1 MAKRMKE
8 KNERNSSKLI
18 FNIFIVLVFLAL
30 LGGVFYLSPN
40 YIREDYDGKTKVLI
54 NNNNVTLKMKND
66 VYIDENNNVF
76 LSLADVRNY
85 FDKYIE
91 YDKENG
97 SIVTTSEIN
106 IAKMSTKDNKI
117 TINGQEEELNSSA
130 IEKNETIY
138 LPFSE
143 ISEKVYDVDLEYI
156 KDTNTIII
164 DSLDRK
170 QEVANTTKE
179 TKLKYK
185 PQTLSGTLEKLEANE
200 QVVYIEETNNWAE
213 VRSKDGTIGYVKK
226 EDLGNVEV
234 TREAKEYID
243 KVEGKVN
250 LVWDYYSE
258 YAKAPDRTGET
269 MDGVNV
275 VSPSF
280 FSLER
285 GSNGEIY
292 DNAKDDGAEYI
303 EWAHNNNYQVWA
315 MFSNNSLKDTTSQIL
330 NDYEKREAM
339 IENLMDL
346 VEEYNLDG
354 VNVDF
359 ENMNESDKD
368 VYSRFLIELAPRLKK
383 IGKTLSVDVTAP
395 DGSETWS
402 LCFDRNTIANVADY
416 IVFMAYDQ
424 YGTSSNKAGTTAG
437 EEMKKALED
446 AGITSGKIGIINVN
460 AATDSCVN
468 REEGFRA
475 AFDGTDFEIMET
487 QYGEGDAAKS
497 QSIAENYITQG
508 VVGIFGCN
516 EGSTTG
522 AGNAIKA
529 AGNADI
535 IGVGFDKSDA
545 ILNLIDDGYLLCTMA
560 QNPDVMG
567 SEGVKAAVKAINGEE
582 LGGEVTDTGVSV
594 ITKDSDK

>member
-18 FNIFIVLVFLAL
+18 LNIFIVIVFLVL
-30 LGGVFYLSPN
+30 VGGVFYLSPN

-76 LSLADVRNY
+76 LSLADIRNY
-85 FDKYIE
+85 FDKYID

-97 SIVTTSEIN
+97 DIVTTSEIN
-106 IAKMSTKDNKI
+106 IAKMSTKNNEI
-117 TINGQEEELNSSA
+117 TINGEEEELNSSA
-130 IEKNETIY
+130 IEKNDTIY

-156 KDTNTIII
+156 QDTNTIII

-200 QVVYIEETNNWAE
+200 QVVYIEETNNWVE
-213 VRSKDGTIGYVKK
+213 VRSKDGTIGYIKK

-234 TREAKEYID
+234 AREAKEYID

-292 DNAKDDGAEYI
+292 DNAKDDGVEYI

-437 EEMKKALED
+437 YNWVEANIKKFLGQEDVDPEKIILGIPLYMRLWEEED
-446 AGITSGKIGIINVN
+446 DGTAKPEVVNMNDMFDVLPENQVATWDEELKQYYVEYEEDGKTYKMWVENEKSVGEKINLANQYNLAGIAFWEK
-460 AATDSCVN
+460 D
-468 REEGFRA
+468 RETNDEFWT
-475 AFDGTDFEIMET
+475 FVKE
-487 QYGEGDAAKS
+487 Q
-497 QSIAENYITQG
+497 
-508 VVGIFGCN
+508 
-516 EGSTTG
+516 
-522 AGNAIKA
+522 
-529 AGNADI
+529 
-535 IGVGFDKSDA
+535 
-545 ILNLIDDGYLLCTMA
+545 LN
-560 QNPDVMG
+560 
-567 SEGVKAAVKAINGEE
+567 K
-582 LGGEVTDTGVSV
+582 
-594 ITKDSDK
+594 

>member
-8 KNERNSSKLI
+8 KNEGNSSKIIL
-18 FNIFIVLVFLAL
+18 NIFIVVIFLAL
-30 LGGVFYLSPN
+30 LGGVFYFSPN
-40 YIREDYDGKTKVLI
+40 YIREDYEGKTKVLI

-66 VYIDENNNVF
+66 VYIDDNNNVF
-76 LSLADVRNY
+76 FSLADVRNY

-97 SIVTTSEIN
+97 DIVTTSEIN

-117 TINGQEEELNSSA
+117 TINGEEEELNSSA
-130 IEKNETIY
+130 IERNDTIY
-138 LPFSE
+138 IPFSE

-156 KDTNTIII
+156 QDTNTIII

-170 QEVANTTKE
+170 QEVASTTKE

-200 QVVYIEETNNWAE
+200 EVVYIEETNNWVE
-213 VRSKDGTIGYVKK
+213 VRAKDGTIGYIKK

-234 TREAKEYID
+234 EREAKEYIER
-243 KVEGKVN
+243 VEGKVN

-258 YAKAPDRTGET
+258 YVDAPDRTGEN

-280 FSLER
+280 FSLTR

-292 DNAKDDGAEYI
+292 DNAEDGGAEYI
-303 EWAHNNNYQVWA
+303 KWAHNNNYQVWA

-330 NDYEKREAM
+330 NYYEKRETM
-339 IENLMDL
+339 IENLMNL

-402 LCFDRNTIANVADY
+402 LCFDRNTTANVADY

-437 EEMKKALED
+437 YNWVEANIKKFLGQEDVDPEKIILGIPLYMRLWEEEED
-446 AGITSGKIGIINVN
+446 GTAEPEVVNMRNMFDVLPENQEATWDEELKQYYVEYEEDGNKYKMWVENEKSVGEKINLANQYNLAGIAFWEK
-460 AATDSCVN
+460 D
-468 REEGFRA
+468 RETNDEFWT
-475 AFDGTDFEIMET
+475 FVKE
-487 QYGEGDAAKS
+487 Q
-497 QSIAENYITQG
+497 
-508 VVGIFGCN
+508 
-516 EGSTTG
+516 
-522 AGNAIKA
+522 
-529 AGNADI
+529 
-535 IGVGFDKSDA
+535 
-545 ILNLIDDGYLLCTMA
+545 LN
-560 QNPDVMG
+560 
-567 SEGVKAAVKAINGEE
+567 K
-582 LGGEVTDTGVSV
+582 
-594 ITKDSDK
+594 

>member
-330 NDYEKREAM
+330 NDYEKRETM

-437 EEMKKALED
+437 YNWVEANIKKFLGQEDVDPEKIILGIPLYMRLWEEEEDGTAKPEVVNMKDMFDVLPANQVATWDEELKQYYVEYEED
-446 AGITSGKIGIINVN
+446 GNKYKMWVENEKSIGEKINLANQYNLAGIAFWEK
-460 AATDSCVN
+460 D
-468 REEGFRA
+468 RETN
-475 AFDGTDFEIMET
+475 DDFWTFVKE
-487 QYGEGDAAKS
+487 Q
-497 QSIAENYITQG
+497 
-508 VVGIFGCN
+508 
-516 EGSTTG
+516 
-522 AGNAIKA
+522 
-529 AGNADI
+529 
-535 IGVGFDKSDA
+535 
-545 ILNLIDDGYLLCTMA
+545 LN
-560 QNPDVMG
+560 
-567 SEGVKAAVKAINGEE
+567 K
-582 LGGEVTDTGVSV
+582 
-594 ITKDSDK
+594 

>member
-18 FNIFIVLVFLAL
+18 FNIFIVLVFLVL

-185 PQTLSGTLEKLEANE
+185 PQTLSGTLEKLDANE

-213 VRSKDGTIGYVKK
+213 VRSKDGTIGYIKK

-234 TREAKEYID
+234 AREAKEYID
-243 KVEGKVN
+243 KVKGKVN

-330 NDYEKREAM
+330 NDYEKRETM

-437 EEMKKALED
+437 YNWVEANVKKFLGQEDVDPEKIILGIPLYMRLWEEEEDGTAKPEVVNMKDMFDVLPENQVATWDEELKQYYVEYEED
-446 AGITSGKIGIINVN
+446 GKKYKMWIENEKSVGEKINLANQYNLAGIAFWEK
-460 AATDSCVN
+460 D
-468 REEGFRA
+468 RETNDEFWT
-475 AFDGTDFEIMET
+475 FVKE
-487 QYGEGDAAKS
+487 Q
-497 QSIAENYITQG
+497 
-508 VVGIFGCN
+508 
-516 EGSTTG
+516 
-522 AGNAIKA
+522 
-529 AGNADI
+529 
-535 IGVGFDKSDA
+535 
-545 ILNLIDDGYLLCTMA
+545 LN
-560 QNPDVMG
+560 
-567 SEGVKAAVKAINGEE
+567 K
-582 LGGEVTDTGVSV
+582 
-594 ITKDSDK
+594 

>member
-18 FNIFIVLVFLAL
+18 FNIFIVLVFLVL

-185 PQTLSGTLEKLEANE
+185 PQTLSGTLEKLDANE

-213 VRSKDGTIGYVKK
+213 VRSKDGTIGYIKK

-234 TREAKEYID
+234 AREAKEYID

-330 NDYEKREAM
+330 NDYEKRETM
-339 IENLMDL
+339 IENIMDL

-437 EEMKKALED
+437 YNWVEANVKKFLGQEDVDPEKIILGIPLYMRLWEEEEDGTAKPEVVNMKDMFDVLPENQIATWDEELKQYYVEYEED
-446 AGITSGKIGIINVN
+446 GKTYKMWVENEKSVGEKINLANQYNLAGIAFWEK
-460 AATDSCVN
+460 D
-468 REEGFRA
+468 RETNDEFWT
-475 AFDGTDFEIMET
+475 FVKE
-487 QYGEGDAAKS
+487 Q
-497 QSIAENYITQG
+497 
-508 VVGIFGCN
+508 
-516 EGSTTG
+516 
-522 AGNAIKA
+522 
-529 AGNADI
+529 
-535 IGVGFDKSDA
+535 
-545 ILNLIDDGYLLCTMA
+545 LN
-560 QNPDVMG
+560 
-567 SEGVKAAVKAINGEE
+567 K
-582 LGGEVTDTGVSV
+582 
-594 ITKDSDK
+594 

>member
-8 KNERNSSKLI
+8 KNEKNSSKLI
-18 FNIFIVLVFLAL
+18 FNIFIVIVFLVL
-30 LGGVFYLSPN
+30 VGGVFYLSPN

-185 PQTLSGTLEKLEANE
+185 PQTLSGTLEKLDANE

-213 VRSKDGTIGYVKK
+213 VRSKDGTIGYIKK

-234 TREAKEYID
+234 AREAKEYID

-292 DNAKDDGAEYI
+292 DNAKDGGAEYI

-330 NDYEKREAM
+330 NDYEKRETM

-437 EEMKKALED
+437 YNWVEANIKKFLGQEDVDPEKIILGIPLYMRLWEEEEDGTAKPEVVNMRDMFDVLPENQVATWDEELKQYYVEYEEDGKKYKMWVENEKSVGEKINLANQYNL
-446 AGITSGKIGIINVN
+446 AGIAFWEK
-460 AATDSCVN
+460 D
-468 REEGFRA
+468 RETNDEFWT
-475 AFDGTDFEIMET
+475 FVKE
-487 QYGEGDAAKS
+487 Q
-497 QSIAENYITQG
+497 
-508 VVGIFGCN
+508 
-516 EGSTTG
+516 
-522 AGNAIKA
+522 
-529 AGNADI
+529 
-535 IGVGFDKSDA
+535 
-545 ILNLIDDGYLLCTMA
+545 LN
-560 QNPDVMG
+560 
-567 SEGVKAAVKAINGEE
+567 K
-582 LGGEVTDTGVSV
+582 
-594 ITKDSDK
+594 

>member
-18 FNIFIVLVFLAL
+18 LNIFIVLVFLVL
-30 LGGVFYLSPN
+30 VGGVFYLSPN

-76 LSLADVRNY
+76 LSLADIRNY

-91 YDKENG
+91 YNKENG
-97 SIVTTSEIN
+97 DIVTTSEIN
-106 IAKMSTKDNKI
+106 IAKMSTKNNEI
-117 TINGQEEELNSSA
+117 TINGEEEKLNSSA
-130 IEKNETIY
+130 IEKNDTIY

-156 KDTNTIII
+156 QDTNTIII

-185 PQTLSGTLEKLEANE
+185 PQTLSGTLEKIEANE

-213 VRSKDGTIGYVKK
+213 VRSKDGTIGYIKK

-234 TREAKEYID
+234 AREAKEYID

-258 YAKAPDRTGET
+258 YAKAPDRIGET

-285 GSNGEIY
+285 ESNGEIY

-330 NDYEKREAM
+330 HDYEKREAM

-359 ENMNESDKD
+359 ENMNESDKN

-437 EEMKKALED
+437 YNWVEANIKKFLGQEDVDPEKIILGIPLYMRLWEEDDDGTAKPEVVNMKDMFDVLPENQVAKWDEELKQYYVEYEED
-446 AGITSGKIGIINVN
+446 GKTYKMWVENEKSVGEKINLANQYNLAGIAFWEK
-460 AATDSCVN
+460 D
-468 REEGFRA
+468 RETNDEFWT
-475 AFDGTDFEIMET
+475 FVKE
-487 QYGEGDAAKS
+487 Q
-497 QSIAENYITQG
+497 
-508 VVGIFGCN
+508 
-516 EGSTTG
+516 
-522 AGNAIKA
+522 
-529 AGNADI
+529 
-535 IGVGFDKSDA
+535 
-545 ILNLIDDGYLLCTMA
+545 LN
-560 QNPDVMG
+560 
-567 SEGVKAAVKAINGEE
+567 K
-582 LGGEVTDTGVSV
+582 
-594 ITKDSDK
+594 

>member
-18 FNIFIVLVFLAL
+18 LNIFIVIVFLVL
-30 LGGVFYLSPN
+30 VGGVFYLSPN

-76 LSLADVRNY
+76 LSLADIRNY

-91 YDKENG
+91 YNKENG
-97 SIVTTSEIN
+97 DIVTTSEIN
-106 IAKMSTKDNKI
+106 IAKMSTKNNEI
-117 TINGQEEELNSSA
+117 TINGEEEELNSSA
-130 IEKNETIY
+130 IEKNDTIY

-156 KDTNTIII
+156 QDTNTIII

-200 QVVYIEETNNWAE
+200 QVVYIEETNNWVE
-213 VRSKDGTIGYVKK
+213 VRSKDGTIGYIKK

-234 TREAKEYID
+234 AREAKEYID

-330 NDYEKREAM
+330 NDYEKRETM

-437 EEMKKALED
+437 YNWVEANIKKFLGQEDVDPEKIILGIPLYMRLWEEED
-446 AGITSGKIGIINVN
+446 DGTAKPEVVNMNDMFDVLPENQVATWDEELKQYYVEYEEDGKTYKMWVENEKSVGEKINLANQYNLAGIAFWEK
-460 AATDSCVN
+460 D
-468 REEGFRA
+468 RETNDEFWT
-475 AFDGTDFEIMET
+475 FVKE
-487 QYGEGDAAKS
+487 Q
-497 QSIAENYITQG
+497 
-508 VVGIFGCN
+508 
-516 EGSTTG
+516 
-522 AGNAIKA
+522 
-529 AGNADI
+529 
-535 IGVGFDKSDA
+535 
-545 ILNLIDDGYLLCTMA
+545 LN
-560 QNPDVMG
+560 
-567 SEGVKAAVKAINGEE
+567 K
-582 LGGEVTDTGVSV
+582 
-594 ITKDSDK
+594 

>member
-18 FNIFIVLVFLAL
+18 FNIFIVLVFLVL

-185 PQTLSGTLEKLEANE
+185 PQTLSGTLEKLDANE

-213 VRSKDGTIGYVKK
+213 VRSKDGTIGYIKK

-234 TREAKEYID
+234 AREAKEYID

-330 NDYEKREAM
+330 NDYEKRETM

-437 EEMKKALED
+437 YNWVEANVKKFLGQEDVDPEKIILGIPLYMRLWEEEEDGTAKPEVVNMRNMFDVLPENQVATWDEELKQYYVEYKEDGKKYKMWIENEKSVGEKINLANQYNL
-446 AGITSGKIGIINVN
+446 AGIAFWEK
-460 AATDSCVN
+460 D
-468 REEGFRA
+468 RETNDEFWT
-475 AFDGTDFEIMET
+475 FVKE
-487 QYGEGDAAKS
+487 Q
-497 QSIAENYITQG
+497 
-508 VVGIFGCN
+508 
-516 EGSTTG
+516 
-522 AGNAIKA
+522 
-529 AGNADI
+529 
-535 IGVGFDKSDA
+535 
-545 ILNLIDDGYLLCTMA
+545 LN
-560 QNPDVMG
+560 
-567 SEGVKAAVKAINGEE
+567 K
-582 LGGEVTDTGVSV
+582 
-594 ITKDSDK
+594 

>member
-185 PQTLSGTLEKLEANE
+185 PQTLSGTLEKLDANE

-213 VRSKDGTIGYVKK
+213 VRSKDGTIGYIKK

-234 TREAKEYID
+234 AREAKEYID

-258 YAKAPDRTGET
+258 YAKAPDRAGET

-330 NDYEKREAM
+330 NDYEKRETM

-437 EEMKKALED
+437 YNWVEANVKKFLGQKDVDPEKIILGIPLYMRLWEEEEDGTAKPEVVNMRNMFDVLPENQVATWDEELKQYYVEYEEDGKKYKMWIENEKSVGEKINLANQYNL
-446 AGITSGKIGIINVN
+446 AGIAFWEK
-460 AATDSCVN
+460 D
-468 REEGFRA
+468 RETNDEFWT
-475 AFDGTDFEIMET
+475 FVKE
-487 QYGEGDAAKS
+487 Q
-497 QSIAENYITQG
+497 
-508 VVGIFGCN
+508 
-516 EGSTTG
+516 
-522 AGNAIKA
+522 
-529 AGNADI
+529 
-535 IGVGFDKSDA
+535 
-545 ILNLIDDGYLLCTMA
+545 LN
-560 QNPDVMG
+560 
-567 SEGVKAAVKAINGEE
+567 K
-582 LGGEVTDTGVSV
+582 
-594 ITKDSDK
+594 

>member
-8 KNERNSSKLI
+8 KNEGNSSKIIL
-18 FNIFIVLVFLAL
+18 NIFIVVIFLAL
-30 LGGVFYLSPN
+30 LGGVFYFSPN
-40 YIREDYDGKTKVLI
+40 YIREDYEGKTKVLI

-66 VYIDENNNVF
+66 VYTDDNNNVF
-76 LSLADVRNY
+76 FSLADVRNY

-97 SIVTTSEIN
+97 DIVTTSEIN

-117 TINGQEEELNSSA
+117 TINGEEEELNSSA
-130 IEKNETIY
+130 IERNDTIY
-138 LPFSE
+138 IPFSE

-156 KDTNTIII
+156 QDTNTIII

-170 QEVANTTKE
+170 QEVASTTKE

-200 QVVYIEETNNWAE
+200 EVVYIEETNNWVE
-213 VRSKDGTIGYVKK
+213 VRAKDGTIGYIKK

-234 TREAKEYID
+234 EREAKEYIER
-243 KVEGKVN
+243 VEGKVN

-258 YAKAPDRTGET
+258 YVDAPDRTGEN

-280 FSLER
+280 FSLTR

-292 DNAKDDGAEYI
+292 DNAEDGGAEYI
-303 EWAHNNNYQVWA
+303 KWAHNNNYQVWA

-330 NDYEKREAM
+330 NDYEKRETM
-339 IENLMDL
+339 IENLMNL

-437 EEMKKALED
+437 YNWVEANIKKFLGQEDVDPEKIILGIPLYMRLWEEEED
-446 AGITSGKIGIINVN
+446 GTAEPEVVNMRNMFDVLPENQEATWDEELKQYYVEYEEDGNKYKMWVENEKSVGEKINLANQYNLAGIAFWEK
-460 AATDSCVN
+460 D
-468 REEGFRA
+468 RETNDEFWT
-475 AFDGTDFEIMET
+475 FVKE
-487 QYGEGDAAKS
+487 Q
-497 QSIAENYITQG
+497 
-508 VVGIFGCN
+508 
-516 EGSTTG
+516 
-522 AGNAIKA
+522 
-529 AGNADI
+529 
-535 IGVGFDKSDA
+535 
-545 ILNLIDDGYLLCTMA
+545 LN
-560 QNPDVMG
+560 
-567 SEGVKAAVKAINGEE
+567 K
-582 LGGEVTDTGVSV
+582 
-594 ITKDSDK
+594 

>member
-303 EWAHNNNYQVWA
+303 EWARNNNYQVWA

-437 EEMKKALED
+437 YNWVEANIKKFLGQEDVDPEKIILGIPLYMRLWEEEEDGTAKPEVVNMRDMFDVLPENQVATWDEELKQYYVEYEEDGKKYKMWVENEKSVGEKINLANQYNL
-446 AGITSGKIGIINVN
+446 AGI
-460 AATDSCVN
+460 
-468 REEGFRA
+468 
-475 AFDGTDFEIMET
+475 AFWE
-487 QYGEGDAAKS
+487 
-497 QSIAENYITQG
+497 
-508 VVGIFGCN
+508 
-516 EGSTTG
+516 
-522 AGNAIKA
+522 
-529 AGNADI
+529 
-535 IGVGFDKSDA
+535 
-545 ILNLIDDGYLLCTMA
+545 
-560 QNPDVMG
+560 
-567 SEGVKAAVKAINGEE
+567 
-582 LGGEVTDTGVSV
+582 
-594 ITKDSDK
+594 KDRG

>member
-18 FNIFIVLVFLAL
+18 FNIFIVLVFLVL

-185 PQTLSGTLEKLEANE
+185 PQTLSGTLEKLDANE

-213 VRSKDGTIGYVKK
+213 VRSKDGTIGYIKK

-234 TREAKEYID
+234 AREAKEYID

-292 DNAKDDGAEYI
+292 DNAKDDGAEYL

-330 NDYEKREAM
+330 NDYEKRETM

-437 EEMKKALED
+437 YNWVEANVKKFLGQEDVDPEKIILGIPLYMRLWEEEEDGTAKPEVVNMKDMFDVLPENQVATWDEELKQYYVEYEED
-446 AGITSGKIGIINVN
+446 GKTYKMWVENEKSVGEKINLANQYNLAGIAFWEK
-460 AATDSCVN
+460 D
-468 REEGFRA
+468 RETNDEFWT
-475 AFDGTDFEIMET
+475 FVKE
-487 QYGEGDAAKS
+487 Q
-497 QSIAENYITQG
+497 
-508 VVGIFGCN
+508 
-516 EGSTTG
+516 
-522 AGNAIKA
+522 
-529 AGNADI
+529 
-535 IGVGFDKSDA
+535 
-545 ILNLIDDGYLLCTMA
+545 LN
-560 QNPDVMG
+560 
-567 SEGVKAAVKAINGEE
+567 K
-582 LGGEVTDTGVSV
+582 
-594 ITKDSDK
+594 

>member
-18 FNIFIVLVFLAL
+18 LNIFIVLVFLVL
-30 LGGVFYLSPN
+30 VGGVFYLSPN

-76 LSLADVRNY
+76 LSLADIRNY

-91 YDKENG
+91 YNKENG
-97 SIVTTSEIN
+97 DIVTTSEIN
-106 IAKMSTKDNKI
+106 IAKMSTKNNEI
-117 TINGQEEELNSSA
+117 TINGEEEKLNSSA
-130 IEKNETIY
+130 IEKNDTIY

-156 KDTNTIII
+156 QDTNTIII

-185 PQTLSGTLEKLEANE
+185 PQTLSGTLEKIEANE

-213 VRSKDGTIGYVKK
+213 VRSKDGTIGYIKK

-234 TREAKEYID
+234 AREAKEYID

-258 YAKAPDRTGET
+258 YAKAPDRMGET

-285 GSNGEIY
+285 ESNGEIY

-359 ENMNESDKD
+359 ENMNESDKN

-437 EEMKKALED
+437 YNWVEANIKKFLGQEDVDPEKIILGIPLYMRLWEED
-446 AGITSGKIGIINVN
+446 
-460 AATDSCVN
+460 D
-468 REEGFRA
+468 
-475 AFDGTDFEIMET
+475 DGTAKPEVVNMKDMFDVLPENQVAKWDEELK
-487 QYGEGDAAKS
+487 QYYVEYEEDGKTYKMWIEDTKS
-497 QSIAENYITQG
+497 LTY
-508 VVGIFGCN
+508 
-516 EGSTTG
+516 
-522 AGNAIKA
+522 K
-529 AGNADI
+529 
-535 IGVGFDKSDA
+535 
-545 ILNLIDDGYLLCTMA
+545 LNLVNTYNLAGASFWEKDRETNDEFWTF
-560 QNPDVMG
+560 
-567 SEGVKAAVKAINGEE
+567 VKEQLNK
-582 LGGEVTDTGVSV
+582 
-594 ITKDSDK
+594 

>member
-76 LSLADVRNY
+76 LSLADIRNY

-97 SIVTTSEIN
+97 DIVTTSEIN
-106 IAKMSTKDNKI
+106 IAKMSTKNNEI
-117 TINGQEEELNSSA
+117 TINGEEKELNSSA
-130 IEKNETIY
+130 IEKNDTIY

-143 ISEKVYDVDLEYI
+143 ISEKVYNVDLEYI
-156 KDTNTIII
+156 QDTNTIII

-185 PQTLSGTLEKLEANE
+185 PQTLSGTLKKIEANE
-200 QVVYIEETNNWAE
+200 QVVYIEEINNWVE
-213 VRSKDGTIGYVKK
+213 VRSNDGIIGYIKK

-234 TREAKEYID
+234 AREAKEYIE

-285 GSNGEIY
+285 GSSSEIY

-330 NDYEKREAM
+330 NDYKKRESM

-437 EEMKKALED
+437 YNWVEANIKKFLGQEDVDPEKIILGIPLYMRLWEEEEDGTAKPEVVNMKDMFDVLPANQVATWDEELKQYYVEYEED
-446 AGITSGKIGIINVN
+446 GNKYKMWVENEKSVGEKINLANQYNLAGIAFWEK
-460 AATDSCVN
+460 D
-468 REEGFRA
+468 RETNDEFWT
-475 AFDGTDFEIMET
+475 FVKE
-487 QYGEGDAAKS
+487 Q
-497 QSIAENYITQG
+497 
-508 VVGIFGCN
+508 
-516 EGSTTG
+516 
-522 AGNAIKA
+522 
-529 AGNADI
+529 
-535 IGVGFDKSDA
+535 
-545 ILNLIDDGYLLCTMA
+545 LN
-560 QNPDVMG
+560 
-567 SEGVKAAVKAINGEE
+567 K
-582 LGGEVTDTGVSV
+582 
-594 ITKDSDK
+594 

>member
-8 KNERNSSKLI
+8 KNERNNPKLI
-18 FNIFIVLVFLAL
+18 FNIFIVLVFLVL
-30 LGGVFYLSPN
+30 LGTVFYLSPN

-97 SIVTTSEIN
+97 DIVTTSEIN

-185 PQTLSGTLEKLEANE
+185 PQTLSGTLEKLDANE

-213 VRSKDGTIGYVKK
+213 VRSKDGTIGYIKK

-234 TREAKEYID
+234 AREAKEYID
-243 KVEGKVN
+243 KVKGKVN

-330 NDYEKREAM
+330 NDYEKRETM

-437 EEMKKALED
+437 YNWVEANVKKFLGQEDVDPEKIILGIPLYMRLWEEEEDGTAKPEVVNMKDMFDVLPENQVATWDEELKQYYVEYEED
-446 AGITSGKIGIINVN
+446 GKTYKMWVENEKSVGEKINLANQYNLAGIAFWEK
-460 AATDSCVN
+460 D
-468 REEGFRA
+468 RETNDEFWT
-475 AFDGTDFEIMET
+475 FVKE
-487 QYGEGDAAKS
+487 Q
-497 QSIAENYITQG
+497 
-508 VVGIFGCN
+508 
-516 EGSTTG
+516 
-522 AGNAIKA
+522 
-529 AGNADI
+529 
-535 IGVGFDKSDA
+535 
-545 ILNLIDDGYLLCTMA
+545 LN
-560 QNPDVMG
+560 
-567 SEGVKAAVKAINGEE
+567 K
-582 LGGEVTDTGVSV
+582 
-594 ITKDSDK
+594 

>member
-18 FNIFIVLVFLAL
+18 FNIFIVLVFLVL

-106 IAKMSTKDNKI
+106 IAKMSTKYNKI

-330 NDYEKREAM
+330 NDYEKRETM

-437 EEMKKALED
+437 YNWVEANVKKFLGQEDVDPEKIILGIPLYMRLWEEEEDGTAKPEVVNMKDMFDVLPENQVATWDEELKQYYVEYEED
-446 AGITSGKIGIINVN
+446 GKTYKMWIENERSVGEKIKLANQYNLAGIAFWEK
-460 AATDSCVN
+460 D
-468 REEGFRA
+468 REPND
-475 AFDGTDFEIMET
+475 AFWTMVKE
-487 QYGEGDAAKS
+487 Q
-497 QSIAENYITQG
+497 
-508 VVGIFGCN
+508 
-516 EGSTTG
+516 
-522 AGNAIKA
+522 
-529 AGNADI
+529 
-535 IGVGFDKSDA
+535 
-545 ILNLIDDGYLLCTMA
+545 LN
-560 QNPDVMG
+560 
-567 SEGVKAAVKAINGEE
+567 
-582 LGGEVTDTGVSV
+582 
-594 ITKDSDK
+594 

>member
-8 KNERNSSKLI
+8 KNERNCSKLI
-18 FNIFIVLVFLAL
+18 LNIFIVIVFLVL
-30 LGGVFYLSPN
+30 VGGVFYLSPN

-76 LSLADVRNY
+76 LSLADIRNY

-97 SIVTTSEIN
+97 DIVTTSEIN
-106 IAKMSTKDNKI
+106 IAKMSTKNNEI
-117 TINGQEEELNSSA
+117 TINGEEEELNSYA
-130 IEKNETIY
+130 IEKNDTIY

-156 KDTNTIII
+156 QDTNTIII

-200 QVVYIEETNNWAE
+200 QVVYIEETNNWVE
-213 VRSKDGTIGYVKK
+213 VRSKDGTIGYIKK

-234 TREAKEYID
+234 AREAKEYID

-292 DNAKDDGAEYI
+292 DNAKDDGVEYI

-437 EEMKKALED
+437 YNWVEANIKKFLGQEDVDPEKIILGIPLYMRLWEEED
-446 AGITSGKIGIINVN
+446 DGTAKPEVVNMNDMFDVLPENQVATWDEELKQYYVEYEEDGKTYKMWVENEKSVGEKINLANQYNLAGIAFWEK
-460 AATDSCVN
+460 D
-468 REEGFRA
+468 RETNDEFWT
-475 AFDGTDFEIMET
+475 FVKE
-487 QYGEGDAAKS
+487 Q
-497 QSIAENYITQG
+497 
-508 VVGIFGCN
+508 
-516 EGSTTG
+516 
-522 AGNAIKA
+522 
-529 AGNADI
+529 
-535 IGVGFDKSDA
+535 
-545 ILNLIDDGYLLCTMA
+545 LN
-560 QNPDVMG
+560 
-567 SEGVKAAVKAINGEE
+567 K
-582 LGGEVTDTGVSV
+582 
-594 ITKDSDK
+594 

>member
-18 FNIFIVLVFLAL
+18 FNIFIVLVFLVL

-185 PQTLSGTLEKLEANE
+185 PQTLSGTLEKLDANE

-213 VRSKDGTIGYVKK
+213 VRSKDGTIGYIKK

-234 TREAKEYID
+234 AREAKEYID

-292 DNAKDDGAEYI
+292 DNVKDDGAEYI

-330 NDYEKREAM
+330 NDYEKRETM

-437 EEMKKALED
+437 YNWVEANVKKFLGQEDVDPEKIILGIPLYMRLWEEEEDGTAKPEVVNMKDMFDVLPENQVATWDEELKQYYVEYEED
-446 AGITSGKIGIINVN
+446 GKTYKMWVENEKSVGEKINLANQYNLAGIAFWEK
-460 AATDSCVN
+460 D
-468 REEGFRA
+468 RETNDEFWT
-475 AFDGTDFEIMET
+475 FVKE
-487 QYGEGDAAKS
+487 Q
-497 QSIAENYITQG
+497 
-508 VVGIFGCN
+508 
-516 EGSTTG
+516 
-522 AGNAIKA
+522 
-529 AGNADI
+529 
-535 IGVGFDKSDA
+535 
-545 ILNLIDDGYLLCTMA
+545 LN
-560 QNPDVMG
+560 
-567 SEGVKAAVKAINGEE
+567 K
-582 LGGEVTDTGVSV
+582 
-594 ITKDSDK
+594 

>member
-18 FNIFIVLVFLAL
+18 FNIFIVLVFLVL

-185 PQTLSGTLEKLEANE
+185 PQTLSGTLEKLDANE

-213 VRSKDGTIGYVKK
+213 VRSKDGTIGYIKK

-234 TREAKEYID
+234 AREAKEYID
-243 KVEGKVN
+243 KVKGKVN

-280 FSLER
+280 FSLEK

-330 NDYEKREAM
+330 NDYEKRETM

-437 EEMKKALED
+437 YNWVEANVKKFLGQEDVDPEKIILGIPLYMRLWEEEEDGTAKPEVVNMKDMFDVLPENQVATWDEELKQYYVEYEED
-446 AGITSGKIGIINVN
+446 GKTYKMWVENEKSVGEKINLANQYNLAGIAFWEK
-460 AATDSCVN
+460 D
-468 REEGFRA
+468 RETNDEFWT
-475 AFDGTDFEIMET
+475 FVKE
-487 QYGEGDAAKS
+487 Q
-497 QSIAENYITQG
+497 
-508 VVGIFGCN
+508 
-516 EGSTTG
+516 
-522 AGNAIKA
+522 
-529 AGNADI
+529 
-535 IGVGFDKSDA
+535 
-545 ILNLIDDGYLLCTMA
+545 LN
-560 QNPDVMG
+560 
-567 SEGVKAAVKAINGEE
+567 K
-582 LGGEVTDTGVSV
+582 
-594 ITKDSDK
+594 

>member
-185 PQTLSGTLEKLEANE
+185 PQTLSGTLEKLDANE

-213 VRSKDGTIGYVKK
+213 VRSKDGTIGYIKK

-234 TREAKEYID
+234 AREAKEYID
-243 KVEGKVN
+243 KVKGKVN

-330 NDYEKREAM
+330 NDYEKRETM

-437 EEMKKALED
+437 YNWVEANVKKFLGQEDVDPEKIILGIPLYMRLWEEEEDGIAKPEVVNMKDMFDVLPENQVATWDEELKQYYVEYEED
-446 AGITSGKIGIINVN
+446 GKTYKMWVENEKSVGEKINLANQYNLAGIAFWEK
-460 AATDSCVN
+460 D
-468 REEGFRA
+468 RETNDEFWT
-475 AFDGTDFEIMET
+475 FVKE
-487 QYGEGDAAKS
+487 Q
-497 QSIAENYITQG
+497 
-508 VVGIFGCN
+508 
-516 EGSTTG
+516 
-522 AGNAIKA
+522 
-529 AGNADI
+529 
-535 IGVGFDKSDA
+535 
-545 ILNLIDDGYLLCTMA
+545 LN
-560 QNPDVMG
+560 
-567 SEGVKAAVKAINGEE
+567 K
-582 LGGEVTDTGVSV
+582 
-594 ITKDSDK
+594 

>member
-8 KNERNSSKLI
+8 KNERNSSKII
-18 FNIFIVLVFLAL
+18 FNIFIVIVFLVL
-30 LGGVFYLSPN
+30 VGGVFYLSPN

-164 DSLDRK
+164 DSSDRK

-185 PQTLSGTLEKLEANE
+185 PQTLSGTLEKLDANE

-213 VRSKDGTIGYVKK
+213 VRSKDGTIGYIKK

-234 TREAKEYID
+234 AREAKEYID

-292 DNAKDDGAEYI
+292 DNAKDGGAEYI

-330 NDYEKREAM
+330 NDYEKRETM

-368 VYSRFLIELAPRLKK
+368 VYSRFLIELVPRLKK

-437 EEMKKALED
+437 YNWVEANIKKFLGQEDVDPEKIILGIPLYMRLWEEEEDGTAKPEVVNMRDMFDVLPENQVATWDEELKQYYVEYEEDGKKYKMWVENEKSVGEKINLANQYNL
-446 AGITSGKIGIINVN
+446 AGIAFWEK
-460 AATDSCVN
+460 D
-468 REEGFRA
+468 RETNDEFWT
-475 AFDGTDFEIMET
+475 FVKE
-487 QYGEGDAAKS
+487 Q
-497 QSIAENYITQG
+497 
-508 VVGIFGCN
+508 
-516 EGSTTG
+516 
-522 AGNAIKA
+522 
-529 AGNADI
+529 
-535 IGVGFDKSDA
+535 
-545 ILNLIDDGYLLCTMA
+545 LN
-560 QNPDVMG
+560 
-567 SEGVKAAVKAINGEE
+567 K
-582 LGGEVTDTGVSV
+582 
-594 ITKDSDK
+594 

>member
-8 KNERNSSKLI
+8 KNEKNSSKLI
-18 FNIFIVLVFLAL
+18 FNIFIVIVFLVL
-30 LGGVFYLSPN
+30 VGGVFYLSPN

-185 PQTLSGTLEKLEANE
+185 PQTLSGTLEKLDANE

-213 VRSKDGTIGYVKK
+213 VRSKDGTIGYIKK

-234 TREAKEYID
+234 AREAKEYID
-243 KVEGKVN
+243 KVKGKVN

-292 DNAKDDGAEYI
+292 DNTKDDGAEYI

-330 NDYEKREAM
+330 NDYEKRETM

-424 YGTSSNKAGTTAG
+424 YGTNSNKAGTTAG
-437 EEMKKALED
+437 YNWVEENVKKFLGQEDVDPEKIILGIPLYMRLWEEEEDGTAKPEVVNMKDMFDVLPENQVATWDEELKQYYVEYEED
-446 AGITSGKIGIINVN
+446 GKTYKMWVENEKSVGEKINLANQYNLAGIAFWEK
-460 AATDSCVN
+460 D
-468 REEGFRA
+468 RETNDEFWT
-475 AFDGTDFEIMET
+475 FVKE
-487 QYGEGDAAKS
+487 Q
-497 QSIAENYITQG
+497 
-508 VVGIFGCN
+508 
-516 EGSTTG
+516 
-522 AGNAIKA
+522 
-529 AGNADI
+529 
-535 IGVGFDKSDA
+535 
-545 ILNLIDDGYLLCTMA
+545 LN
-560 QNPDVMG
+560 
-567 SEGVKAAVKAINGEE
+567 K
-582 LGGEVTDTGVSV
+582 
-594 ITKDSDK
+594 

>member
-8 KNERNSSKLI
+8 KNEKNSSKLI
-18 FNIFIVLVFLAL
+18 FNIFIVIVFLVL
-30 LGGVFYLSPN
+30 VGGVFYLSPN

-185 PQTLSGTLEKLEANE
+185 PQTLSGTLEKLDANE

-213 VRSKDGTIGYVKK
+213 VRSKDGTIGYIKK

-234 TREAKEYID
+234 AREAKEYID
-243 KVEGKVN
+243 KVKGKVN

-292 DNAKDDGAEYI
+292 DNTKDDGAEYI

-330 NDYEKREAM
+330 NDYEKRETM

-424 YGTSSNKAGTTAG
+424 YGTNSNKAGTTAG
-437 EEMKKALED
+437 YNWVEANVKKFLGQEDVDPEKIILGIPLYMRLWEEEEDGTAKPEVVNMKDMFDVLPENQVATWDEELKQYYVEYEED
-446 AGITSGKIGIINVN
+446 GKTYKMWVENEKSVGEKINLANQYNLAGIAFWEK
-460 AATDSCVN
+460 D
-468 REEGFRA
+468 RETNDEFWT
-475 AFDGTDFEIMET
+475 FVKE
-487 QYGEGDAAKS
+487 Q
-497 QSIAENYITQG
+497 
-508 VVGIFGCN
+508 
-516 EGSTTG
+516 
-522 AGNAIKA
+522 
-529 AGNADI
+529 
-535 IGVGFDKSDA
+535 
-545 ILNLIDDGYLLCTMA
+545 LN
-560 QNPDVMG
+560 
-567 SEGVKAAVKAINGEE
+567 K
-582 LGGEVTDTGVSV
+582 
-594 ITKDSDK
+594 

>member
-18 FNIFIVLVFLAL
+18 FNIFIVLVFLVL

-185 PQTLSGTLEKLEANE
+185 PQTLSGTLEKLDANE

-213 VRSKDGTIGYVKK
+213 VRSKDGTIGYIKK

-234 TREAKEYID
+234 AREAKEYID

-330 NDYEKREAM
+330 NDYEKRETM

-437 EEMKKALED
+437 YNWVEANIKKFLGQEDVDPEKIILGIPLYMRLWEEEEDGTAKPEVVNMRNMFDVLPENQVATWDEELKQYYVEYEEDGKKYKMWIENEKSVGEKINLANQYNL
-446 AGITSGKIGIINVN
+446 AGIAFWEK
-460 AATDSCVN
+460 D
-468 REEGFRA
+468 RETNDEFWT
-475 AFDGTDFEIMET
+475 FVKE
-487 QYGEGDAAKS
+487 Q
-497 QSIAENYITQG
+497 
-508 VVGIFGCN
+508 
-516 EGSTTG
+516 
-522 AGNAIKA
+522 
-529 AGNADI
+529 
-535 IGVGFDKSDA
+535 
-545 ILNLIDDGYLLCTMA
+545 LN
-560 QNPDVMG
+560 
-567 SEGVKAAVKAINGEE
+567 K
-582 LGGEVTDTGVSV
+582 
-594 ITKDSDK
+594 

>member
-8 KNERNSSKLI
+8 KNERNSSKII
-18 FNIFIVLVFLAL
+18 FNIFIVIVFLVL
-30 LGGVFYLSPN
+30 VGGVFYLSPN

-330 NDYEKREAM
+330 NDYEKRETM

-437 EEMKKALED
+437 YNWVEANVKKFLGQEDVDPEKIILGIPLYMRLWEEEEDGTAKPEVVNMKDMFDVLPENQVATWDEELKQYYVEYEED
-446 AGITSGKIGIINVN
+446 GKTYKMWVENEKSVGEKINLANQYNLAGIAFWEK
-460 AATDSCVN
+460 D
-468 REEGFRA
+468 RETNDEFWT
-475 AFDGTDFEIMET
+475 FVKE
-487 QYGEGDAAKS
+487 Q
-497 QSIAENYITQG
+497 
-508 VVGIFGCN
+508 
-516 EGSTTG
+516 
-522 AGNAIKA
+522 
-529 AGNADI
+529 
-535 IGVGFDKSDA
+535 
-545 ILNLIDDGYLLCTMA
+545 LN
-560 QNPDVMG
+560 
-567 SEGVKAAVKAINGEE
+567 K
-582 LGGEVTDTGVSV
+582 
-594 ITKDSDK
+594 

>member
-185 PQTLSGTLEKLEANE
+185 PQTLSGTLEKLDANE

-213 VRSKDGTIGYVKK
+213 VRSKDGTIGYIKK

-234 TREAKEYID
+234 AREAKEYID
-243 KVEGKVN
+243 KVKGKVN

-315 MFSNNSLKDTTSQIL
+315 MFSNNSLKDTTFQIL
-330 NDYEKREAM
+330 NDYEKRETM

-437 EEMKKALED
+437 YNWVEANVKKFLGQEDVDPEKIILGIPLYMRLWEEEEDGTAKPEVVNMKDMFDVLPENQVATWDEELKQYYVEYEED
-446 AGITSGKIGIINVN
+446 GKKYKMWIENEKSVGEKINLANQYNLAGIAFWEK
-460 AATDSCVN
+460 D
-468 REEGFRA
+468 RETNDEFWT
-475 AFDGTDFEIMET
+475 FVKE
-487 QYGEGDAAKS
+487 Q
-497 QSIAENYITQG
+497 
-508 VVGIFGCN
+508 
-516 EGSTTG
+516 
-522 AGNAIKA
+522 
-529 AGNADI
+529 
-535 IGVGFDKSDA
+535 
-545 ILNLIDDGYLLCTMA
+545 LN
-560 QNPDVMG
+560 
-567 SEGVKAAVKAINGEE
+567 K
-582 LGGEVTDTGVSV
+582 
-594 ITKDSDK
+594 

>member
-18 FNIFIVLVFLAL
+18 FNIFIVIVFLAI

-106 IAKMSTKDNKI
+106 IAKMSKKDNKI

-185 PQTLSGTLEKLEANE
+185 PQTLSGTLEKIEANE
-200 QVVYIEETNNWAE
+200 QVVYIEETNNWVE
-213 VRSKDGTIGYVKK
+213 VRAKDGTIGYIKK
-226 EDLGNVEV
+226 EDLGNIEV
-234 TREAKEYID
+234 AREAKEYIE

-258 YAKAPDRTGET
+258 YVDAPDRTGEN

-280 FSLER
+280 FSLTR

-292 DNAKDDGAEYI
+292 DNAEDTGTEYI

-330 NDYEKREAM
+330 NDYEKRETM

-437 EEMKKALED
+437 YNWVEANIKKFLGQEDVDPEKIILGIPLYMRLWEEEEDGTAKPEVVNMKDMFDVLPENQVATWDEELKQYYVEYEED
-446 AGITSGKIGIINVN
+446 GKKYKMWIENEKSVGEKINLANQYNLAGIAFWEK
-460 AATDSCVN
+460 D
-468 REEGFRA
+468 RETNDEFWT
-475 AFDGTDFEIMET
+475 FVKE
-487 QYGEGDAAKS
+487 Q
-497 QSIAENYITQG
+497 
-508 VVGIFGCN
+508 
-516 EGSTTG
+516 
-522 AGNAIKA
+522 
-529 AGNADI
+529 
-535 IGVGFDKSDA
+535 
-545 ILNLIDDGYLLCTMA
+545 LN
-560 QNPDVMG
+560 
-567 SEGVKAAVKAINGEE
+567 K
-582 LGGEVTDTGVSV
+582 
-594 ITKDSDK
+594 

>member
-18 FNIFIVLVFLAL
+18 LNIFIVLVFLVL
-30 LGGVFYLSPN
+30 VGGVFYLSPN

-76 LSLADVRNY
+76 LSLADIRNY

-91 YDKENG
+91 YNKENG
-97 SIVTTSEIN
+97 DIVTTSEIN
-106 IAKMSTKDNKI
+106 IAKMSTKNNEI
-117 TINGQEEELNSSA
+117 TINGEEEKLNSSA
-130 IEKNETIY
+130 IEKNDTIY

-156 KDTNTIII
+156 QDTNTIII

-185 PQTLSGTLEKLEANE
+185 PQTLSGTLEKIEANE

-213 VRSKDGTIGYVKK
+213 VRSKDGTIGYIKK

-234 TREAKEYID
+234 AREAKEYID

-258 YAKAPDRTGET
+258 YAKAPDRMGET

-285 GSNGEIY
+285 ESNGEIY

-359 ENMNESDKD
+359 ENMNESDKN

-437 EEMKKALED
+437 YNWVEANIKKFLGQEDVDPEKIILGIPLYMRLWEEDGDGTAKPEVVNMKDMFDVLPENQVAKWDEELKQYYVEYEED
-446 AGITSGKIGIINVN
+446 GKTYKMWVENEKSVGEKINLANQYNLAGIAFWEK
-460 AATDSCVN
+460 D
-468 REEGFRA
+468 RETNDEFWT
-475 AFDGTDFEIMET
+475 FVKE
-487 QYGEGDAAKS
+487 Q
-497 QSIAENYITQG
+497 
-508 VVGIFGCN
+508 
-516 EGSTTG
+516 
-522 AGNAIKA
+522 
-529 AGNADI
+529 
-535 IGVGFDKSDA
+535 
-545 ILNLIDDGYLLCTMA
+545 LN
-560 QNPDVMG
+560 
-567 SEGVKAAVKAINGEE
+567 K
-582 LGGEVTDTGVSV
+582 
-594 ITKDSDK
+594 

>member
-185 PQTLSGTLEKLEANE
+185 PQTLSGTLEKLDANE

-213 VRSKDGTIGYVKK
+213 VRSKDGTIGYIKK

-234 TREAKEYID
+234 AREAKEYID

-258 YAKAPDRTGET
+258 YAKAPDRMGET

-330 NDYEKREAM
+330 NDYEKRETM

-437 EEMKKALED
+437 YNWVEANVKKFLGQEDVDPEKIILGIPLYMRLWEEEEDGTAKPEVVNMKDMFDVLPENQVAKWDEELKQYYVEYEED
-446 AGITSGKIGIINVN
+446 GKTYKMWVENEKSVGEKINLANQYNLAGIAFWEK
-460 AATDSCVN
+460 D
-468 REEGFRA
+468 RETNDEFWT
-475 AFDGTDFEIMET
+475 FVKE
-487 QYGEGDAAKS
+487 Q
-497 QSIAENYITQG
+497 
-508 VVGIFGCN
+508 
-516 EGSTTG
+516 
-522 AGNAIKA
+522 
-529 AGNADI
+529 
-535 IGVGFDKSDA
+535 
-545 ILNLIDDGYLLCTMA
+545 LN
-560 QNPDVMG
+560 
-567 SEGVKAAVKAINGEE
+567 K
-582 LGGEVTDTGVSV
+582 
-594 ITKDSDK
+594 